1 MGIFVFRMDC
11 IQTKKARRYF
21 YHRAFRKAAAAYS
34 PTWCSSTI
42 GASELNFS
50 VRDGKRWTLTAITAA
65 VFYLREIH
73 SDYQSWLQKRF
84 RAIST
89 GRLKTL
95 LLLHLL
101 PINVVVSHDPQRS
114 LILKTAS
121 RLDAFSAYPDRT
133 WIPGGAAGATTGI
146 PEVRPTR
153 SSRTKVRPSQ
163 TSNAHNR

>member
-1 MGIFVFRMDC
+1 MVYRKSETAEIVYWRKYNIPRCKLNKPLFQFNFEKEAILYRYDSPD
-11 IQTKKARRYF
+11 IIKKEARWQC
-21 YHRAFRKAAAAYS
+21 HRASRKAAATYS

-101 PINVVVSHDPQRS
+101 PINVVVSHDPMIS
-114 LILKTAS
+114 HVS
-121 RLDAFSAYPDRT
+121 RA
-133 WIPGGAAGATTGI
+133 W
-146 PEVRPTR
+146 
-153 SSRTKVRPSQ
+153 
-163 TSNAHNR
+163 